1 MILVVL
7 VNKLYFVHI
16 PRIQVLSEVVAALRG
31 LTITDEDLK
40 AAKKV
45 LMIELSETM
54 LSPAGV
60 VESIGSQ
67 TMYGIDA
74 DSNTK
79 ADLLSTI
86 TVSDVQV

>member
-1 MILVVL
+1 
-7 VNKLYFVHI
+7 
-16 PRIQVLSEVVAALRG
+16 
-31 LTITDEDLK
+31 
-40 AAKKV
+40 
-45 LMIELSETM
+45 MIELSETM